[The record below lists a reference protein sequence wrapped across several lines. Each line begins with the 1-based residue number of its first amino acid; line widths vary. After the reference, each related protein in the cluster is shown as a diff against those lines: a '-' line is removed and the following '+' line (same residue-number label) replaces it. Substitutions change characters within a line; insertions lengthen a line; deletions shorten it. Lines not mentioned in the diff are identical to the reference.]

1 MQEGRSKDSS
11 LTLVVVIISYAYGP
25 KVLKKCKVKNGDIMA
40 RYSKEER
47 RRLLEQSLSENPFV
61 TDDELSE
68 KFMVS
73 VSTIRLD
80 RGELGIPELRERT
93 RAVAQEAYLTLKS
106 LDDQELIGELLELVI
121 GERACSKLM
130 IDESMVLT
138 KARVARGHYLFAQA
152 NSLAIAL
159 VDAKVALT
167 GSVEL
172 KFIRPVQLGEVVVAK
187 GSVFKRKGN
196 KYWVQ
201 ISLSVGSEEVLKG
214 NWILFAIDILSCTQE
229 EVVE

>member
-1 MQEGRSKDSS
+1 
-11 LTLVVVIISYAYGP
+11 
-25 KVLKKCKVKNGDIMA
+25 MA

-47 RRLLEQSLSENPFV
+47 RKLLGEALLKNPFS
-61 TDDELSE
+61 TDEELSE
-68 KFMVS
+68 RFKVS

-93 RAVAQEAYLTLKS
+93 RAVAQEAYSTLKS

-172 KFIRPVQLGEVVVAK
+172 KFIRPVQLGEVVIAK
-187 GSVFKRKGN
+187 GIVLKRKQN

-201 ISLSVGSEEVLKG
+201 ILVSVGSEEVLKG
-214 NWILFAIDILSCTQE
+214 NWILFAIEDSTDAWE
-229 EVVE
+229 KEVE

>member
-1 MQEGRSKDSS
+1 
-11 LTLVVVIISYAYGP
+11 
-25 KVLKKCKVKNGDIMA
+25 MA

-47 RRLLEQSLSENPFV
+47 RKLLEEALSVNPFF
-61 TDDELSE
+61 TDEELSGRF
-68 KFMVS
+68 KVS

-93 RAVAQEAYLTLKS
+93 RAVAQEAYLTLKA

-121 GERACSKLM
+121 GERACSRLM

-159 VDAKVALT
+159 VDAPIALT

-172 KFIRPVQLGEVVVAK
+172 KFKRPVQLGEVVVAK
-187 GSVFKRKGN
+187 GSVLKRKQN
-196 KYWVQ
+196 KYWVR
-201 ISLSVGSEEVLKG
+201 ISVSVGAEEVLRG
-214 NWILFAIDILSCTQE
+214 DWILFAIEDFTAARKKEME
-229 EVVE
+229 E

>member
-1 MQEGRSKDSS
+1 MGR
-11 LTLVVVIISYAYGP
+11 
-25 KVLKKCKVKNGDIMA
+25 N
-40 RYSKEER
+40 SKEER
-47 RRLLEQSLSENPFV
+47 RKVLGE
-61 TDDELSE
+61 ELSKHPFFTDGE
-68 KFMVS
+68 LAERFKVS

-93 RAVAQEAYLTLKS
+93 RAVAQEAYSTLKS
-106 LDDQELIGELLELVI
+106 LDDQELIGKLLELVI
-121 GERACSKLM
+121 GERACSELM

-159 VDAKVALT
+159 VDAPMALT

-172 KFIRPVQLGEVVVAK
+172 KFIRPVQLGEIVVAVGK
-187 GSVFKRKGN
+187 VLKRKRH

-201 ISLSVGSEEVLKG
+201 VSVRVGMEEVLRG
-214 NWILFAIDILSCTQE
+214 NWVLFAIDRLDVQE
-229 EVVE
+229 TEME

>member
-1 MQEGRSKDSS
+1 
-11 LTLVVVIISYAYGP
+11 
-25 KVLKKCKVKNGDIMA
+25 MA

-47 RRLLEQSLSENPFV
+47 RKVLGEALLKHPFF
-61 TDDELSE
+61 TDEELSE
-68 KFMVS
+68 RFKVS

-93 RAVAQEAYLTLKS
+93 RVVAQEAYLTLKS

-121 GERACSKLM
+121 GERACSKLI

-159 VDAKVALT
+159 VDAPMALT

-172 KFIRPVQLGEVVVAK
+172 KFVRPVRLGEVVVAK
-187 GSVFKRKGN
+187 GTVLERKQS
-196 KYWVQ
+196 KYLVQ
-201 ISLSVGSEEVLKG
+201 ILVSVGSEEVLRG
-214 NWILFAIDILSCTQE
+214 NWILFAIEDFMGVREKEID
-229 EVVE
+229 

>member
-1 MQEGRSKDSS
+1 MGRNSKEKRR
-11 LTLVVVIISYAYGP
+11 
-25 KVLKKCKVKNGDIMA
+25 KVLEEEL
-40 RYSKEER
+40 SKH
-47 RRLLEQSLSENPFV
+47 PFF
-61 TDDELSE
+61 TDDELAE
-68 KFMVS
+68 RFKVS

-93 RAVAQEAYLTLKS
+93 RAVAQEAYSTLKS

-121 GERACSKLM
+121 GERACSELM

-159 VDAKVALT
+159 VDAPMALT

-172 KFIRPVQLGEVVVAK
+172 KFIRTVQLGEVVVAVGK
-187 GSVFKRKGN
+187 VLKRKRN

-201 ISLSVGSEEVLKG
+201 VSVHVGTEEVLRG
-214 NWILFAIDILSCTQE
+214 DWVLFAIDRMDARETE
-229 EVVE
+229 ME

>member
-1 MQEGRSKDSS
+1 
-11 LTLVVVIISYAYGP
+11 
-25 KVLKKCKVKNGDIMA
+25 MA
-40 RYSKEER
+40 RYIKEER
-47 RRLLEQSLSENPFV
+47 RKLLGEALLKNPFS
-61 TDDELSE
+61 TDEELSE
-68 KFMVS
+68 QFKVS

-93 RAVAQEAYLTLKS
+93 RAVAQEAYSTLKS
-106 LDDQELIGELLELVI
+106 LDDRELIGELLELVI
-121 GERACSKLM
+121 GERACSKLT

-172 KFIRPVQLGEVVVAK
+172 KFIRPVQLGEVVIAK
-187 GSVFKRKGN
+187 GIVLKRKQN

-201 ISLSVGSEEVLKG
+201 ILVSVGSEEVLKG
-214 NWILFAIDILSCTQE
+214 NWILFAIEDSADA
-229 EVVE
+229 

>member
-1 MQEGRSKDSS
+1 MSR
-11 LTLVVVIISYAYGP
+11 
-25 KVLKKCKVKNGDIMA
+25 N
-40 RYSKEER
+40 SKEER
-47 RRLLEQSLSENPFV
+47 RRVLGEELSKHPFF
-61 TDDELSE
+61 TDDELAE
-68 KFMVS
+68 RFKVS

-80 RGELGIPELRERT
+80 RGELGIPELRVRT
-93 RAVAQEAYLTLKS
+93 RAVAQEAYSTLKS

-121 GERACSKLM
+121 GERACSELM

-159 VDAKVALT
+159 VDAPMALT

-172 KFIRPVQLGEVVVAK
+172 KFIRPVQLGEVVVAV
-187 GSVFKRKGN
+187 GRVLKRKRN

-201 ISLSVGSEEVLKG
+201 VSVHVGTEEVLRG
-214 NWILFAIDILSCTQE
+214 DWILFAINRLGVRETE
-229 EVVE
+229 RE

>member
-1 MQEGRSKDSS
+1 MR
-11 LTLVVVIISYAYGP
+11 
-25 KVLKKCKVKNGDIMA
+25 NGDTMSR
-40 RYSKEER
+40 RYHKEER
-47 RRLLEQSLSENPFV
+47 RKILGQALSENPFY
-61 TDDELSE
+61 TDEELSE
-68 KFMVS
+68 RFKVS
-73 VSTIRLD
+73 ISTIRLD

-93 RAVAQEAYLTLKS
+93 RAVAQEAYSTLKS

-130 IDESMVLT
+130 IDESMVLA

-167 GSVEL
+167 GHVEL

-187 GSVFKRKGN
+187 GIVHRRKKN

-201 ISLSVGSEEVLKG
+201 ISVRVGSEEVLKG
-214 NWILFAIDILSCTQE
+214 NWILFAIEDSASARE
-229 EVVE
+229 KEVE

>member
-1 MQEGRSKDSS
+1 MGR
-11 LTLVVVIISYAYGP
+11 
-25 KVLKKCKVKNGDIMA
+25 N
-40 RYSKEER
+40 SKEER
-47 RRLLEQSLSENPFV
+47 RKVLGEELSKHPFF
-61 TDDELSE
+61 TDDELAE
-68 KFMVS
+68 RFKVS

-93 RAVAQEAYLTLKS
+93 RAVAQEAYSTLKS

-121 GERACSKLM
+121 GERACSELM
-130 IDESMVLT
+130 IEESMVLA

-159 VDAKVALT
+159 VDAPMALT

-172 KFIRPVQLGEVVVAK
+172 KFIRPVQLGEVVVAVGK
-187 GSVFKRKGN
+187 VLKRKRN

-201 ISLSVGSEEVLKG
+201 VSVHVGTEEVLRG
-214 NWILFAIDILSCTQE
+214 DWVLFAIDRLDVRETE
-229 EVVE
+229 ME

>member
-1 MQEGRSKDSS
+1 
-11 LTLVVVIISYAYGP
+11 
-25 KVLKKCKVKNGDIMA
+25 MA

-47 RRLLEQSLSENPFV
+47 RKQLEEALSMNPFF
-61 TDDELSE
+61 TDEELSE
-68 KFMVS
+68 QFKVS

-93 RAVAQEAYLTLKS
+93 RAVAQEAYSTLKS

-159 VDAKVALT
+159 VDAPMALT
-167 GSVEL
+167 GSVQL

-187 GSVFKRKGN
+187 GTVQHRKQN
-196 KYWVQ
+196 KYWVH
-201 ISLSVGSEEVLKG
+201 ISLSVGSEEVLQG
-214 NWILFAIDILSCTQE
+214 NWILFAIENLQDE
-229 EVVE
+229 REKEVE